1 MRRSASNFSW
11 FTFAAAFLIQW
22 ALWLAFTDDVGY
34 REIVAGFLG
43 AAISAT
49 AGAVYSMQGKCHFRF
64 RLKDVA
70 QGWRIPWQAI
80 KDTWAIFRAI
90 WTLGRSK
97 KAGSLLAAVPFE
109 PGRPGDPLAE
119 ARRALAVTY
128 TTITPNVIV
137 LGIVREQG
145 LMLYHQIVGDP
156 SLEIARRLGAKP

>member
-1 MRRSASNFSW
+1 M
-11 FTFAAAFLIQW
+11 
-22 ALWLAFTDDVGY
+22 
-34 REIVAGFLG
+34 
-43 AAISAT
+43 
-49 AGAVYSMQGKCHFRF
+49 
-64 RLKDVA
+64 KDVA

-109 PGRPGDPLAE
+109 SGRPGDPLAE

-145 LMLYHQIVGDP
+145 LMLYHQIVGDA